1 MSLVTHLPGLEGT
14 EFTAGYLI
22 LWAVERGYTR
32 IVELLVEGISARDI
46 RAFGFHSRLRL
57 PRFVNDR
64 IEIIGESQPI
74 WAFCLDAQNALLKA
88 AKNGNQ
94 KMVSLLVGA
103 LPDGDVNHA
112 LLRSLD
118 EIEVLKAIL
127 KAVSGKSEA
136 NVGLH

>member
-1 MSLVTHLPGLEGT
+1 MSLLTHPPGLEGT

-22 LWAVERGYTR
+22 LWAVERGHTR
-32 IVELLVEGISARDI
+32 IVELLVEGISADI
-46 RAFGFHSRLRL
+46 KTFGFHSGFRLGSAH
-57 PRFVNDR
+57 DR
-64 IEIIGESQPI
+64 IELIGERAPG
-74 WAFCLDAQNALLKA
+74 WALSGHAQNALVRA

-103 LPDGDVNHA
+103 VSEHDISRVLIF
-112 LLRSLD
+112 SLD
-118 EIEVLKAIL
+118 EIEVLEAIL